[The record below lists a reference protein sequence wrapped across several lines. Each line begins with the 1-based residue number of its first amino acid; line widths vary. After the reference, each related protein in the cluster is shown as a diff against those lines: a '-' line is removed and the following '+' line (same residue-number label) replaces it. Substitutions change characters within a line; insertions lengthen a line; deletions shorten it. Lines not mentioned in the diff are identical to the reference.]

1 MEIDLE
7 PEFQEELI
15 TVIADFILKRG
26 WRLKLAKKEPI
37 EQSLFIHSFNELG
50 AIQSYLEKSVH
61 PFSGP
66 DILKLYL
73 ASITHDCEK
82 ETEEWQ
88 EMINLG
94 EKTPHHTHPEYAKKF
109 VDELLDFLKAKQIEV
124 AFDQDDVNDI
134 ISAQA
139 LHMKASAKSARNVF
153 DEMTREHK
161 SDRWSEIAYLI
172 DLFDDIMSKES
183 VESVIALL
191 NKKEYAMLNERLE
204 FTYHKIGNVR
214 GILTSLLHKACE
226 QTYENHNFISFLYY
240 ADGTI
245 YFRKRENSDEKIIAN
260 EIKDSLKNVF
270 TEFIQNIEDDNK
282 IVIENPQTKFFRGR
296 EFFDMD
302 LIDKYFNTLQRKYR
316 AKIDKVKLKRIIE
329 EKFGSF
335 EKAKEKLN
343 LQKIKNSDLIEVIR
357 QDPKK
362 YSEDFPDFIS
372 KFQEI
377 IDMSVSK
384 PQQYM
389 FQLFKEIVYDD
400 EIFSKEK
407 DFQIN
412 IQRDFDAFF
421 GDGEYEKLRSKS
433 TTNPQ
438 IDFEKYVKPYWNKE
452 IALNNGKTQV
462 DKLDMRRQEKILGE
476 KLGEI
481 LKRNIG
487 KCSKLP
493 KDEFVNEVTDLL
505 ISDLTYPPAVDV
517 GAIGNYAEVE
527 LLKVGTSKKKLFNAT
542 KGERLCP
549 VCYSRMPESNLITAA
564 FLSDDRGVAKVFS
577 NHATGGSG
585 FGTSVNICKLCY
597 AELLLR
603 RTVLGRTPSDL
614 VILFPSLNFAKI
626 QASNVMELMRDV
638 QNKLEQFYSYHN
650 PNLNERIK
658 WTDFRILTSKI
669 LEEKAEEISA
679 KLNPDKFV
687 NSFKVP
693 VYKNEKERELKKL
706 EDQLIRDYNEADV
719 FNDYFE
725 THFKYFNEIAE
736 AIFERRIEIPKNK
749 EPDLNEIIENA
760 GVNTIHYSLIYETP
774 NFIFMS
780 LPMTFSYSEDE
791 AEVNILLKRLLFAT
805 YMYLL
810 TDCAVMV
817 IPGKE
822 VIHIPQTRK
831 IVYVPPS
838 STLKQVIKEDWISLL
853 DLKKWM
859 VAISA
864 GVKLARE
871 GDYSKR
877 SGIFEVLTQPTVGH
891 ILSRITSQKT
901 LSGAPKRA
909 DRRLIDMLDKLQK
922 SGVLKNETVVGA
934 KV

>member
-1 MEIDLE
+1 MIQELDT
-7 PEFQEELI
+7 EFQKELI
-15 TVIADFILKRG
+15 TVLADFILNRG
-26 WRLKLAKKEPI
+26 WKLKLAKKEPI

-50 AIQSYLEKSVH
+50 AIQSYLERSPH
-61 PFSGP
+61 PFGGS
-66 DILKLYL
+66 DILKLYI
-73 ASITHDCEK
+73 ASIIHDCEK
-82 ETEEWQ
+82 ETDEWQ
-88 EMINLG
+88 GKINLG
-94 EKTPHHTHPEYAKKF
+94 EKPPHHTHPEYAKMF
-109 VDELLDFLKAKQIEV
+109 IDELLDFLKAKKIV
-124 AFDQDDVNDI
+124 VVFDQEDVNDV

-153 DEMTREHK
+153 DEMTRGHK
-161 SDRWSEIAYLI
+161 SERWSEIANLI
-172 DLFDDIMSKES
+172 DLFDDIVSLES

-191 NKKEYAMLNERLE
+191 NKSEYAMLNEGLE
-204 FTYHKIGNVR
+204 FTYHKIGNAR
-214 GILTSLLHKACE
+214 GILASLLHKACE

-240 ADGTI
+240 ADGTV
-245 YFRKRENSDEKIIAN
+245 YFRKRKNSDEKITAN

-270 TEFIQNIEDDNK
+270 TKFIQNIEENNK
-282 IVIENPQTKFFRGR
+282 VVIENPQTKLFRGR
-296 EFFDMD
+296 EFFDKD
-302 LIDKYFNTLQRKYR
+302 LIDKYFTHLQRKYR
-316 AKIDKVKLKRIIE
+316 AKIDKAKLKRIIE
-329 EKFGSF
+329 EKFGSVR
-335 EKAKEKLN
+335 EAKEKLN
-343 LQKIKNSDLIEVIR
+343 LQEIKDSDLIEVIR

-362 YSEDFPDFIS
+362 YSEHFPDFIS

-377 IDMSVSK
+377 IDISVSK

-389 FQLFKEIVYDD
+389 FQLFKEIVFDD
-400 EIFSKEK
+400 ELFSKEK
-407 DFQIN
+407 DFQKN
-412 IQRDFDAFF
+412 IHRDFDAFL
-421 GDGEYEKLRSKS
+421 GDGEFEKLGSKS

-438 IDFEKYVKPYWNKE
+438 IDFAKYVTPYWNKE
-452 IALNNGKTQV
+452 ISLNNGKTQV
-462 DKLDMRRQEKILGE
+462 EKLDVREQEKILGE

-493 KDEFVNEVTDLL
+493 KDEFVNEVTNLL
-505 ISDLTYPPAVDV
+505 IGDLTYPLAVNV
-517 GAIGNYAEVE
+517 GAIENYAEVE
-527 LLKVGTSKKKLFNAT
+527 LLKIGTSKKKLFDKT

-549 VCYSRMPESNLITAA
+549 ICYSLMPDSNLITAA

-577 NHATGGSG
+577 NHAMGGSG

-638 QNKLEQFYSYHN
+638 QNKLEQFYSWNN
-650 PNLNERIK
+650 PDLNYREQLNNVREIAEKLIK
-658 WTDFRILTSKI
+658 RNI
-669 LEEKAEEISA
+669 EEISA
-679 KLNPDKFV
+679 ALNPDEFIE
-687 NSFKVP
+687 SFKI
-693 VYKNEKERELKKL
+693 KISEETRKKDITNIENKIKEFWNSE
-706 EDQLIRDYNEADV
+706 ED
-719 FNDYFE
+719 FNSEFSTLY
-725 THFKYFNEIAE
+725 TSFKEIAE
-736 AIFERRIEIPKNK
+736 DIFENNIKMPESERNQ
-749 EPDLNEIIENA
+749 IIDEA
-760 GVNTIHYSLIYETP
+760 GVNPIRYSLIYETP
-774 NFIFMS
+774 NFMVIS

-791 AEVNILLKRLLFAT
+791 AEVNLLLKRLLFAT

-810 TDCAVMV
+810 TDCSVMV